1 MILAFH
7 TAFRNVVGDPIVDHK
22 EGVGTVNAYAAYNC
36 VKNGWTWKEYKRLN
50 WYGGPS
56 LPYC

>member
-1 MILAFH
+1 MLLV
-7 TAFRNVVGDPIVDHK
+7 TPDCDDK

-50 WYGGPS
+50 WYGGPT
-56 LPYC
+56 LPYPAILAERNY